1 MEGVQVHELQ
11 KILQLRGSLQQTDDE
26 CGSMFFIGL
35 ACAMSENFCKDA
47 REVIMLVAQI
57 GSNNE
62 QFFKLLSIWEDL
74 SMWGNWWIWLMI
86 MYLLVAKN
94 WPDH

>member
-1 MEGVQVHELQ
+1 MEGVQLHELQ

-35 ACAMSENFCKDA
+35 ACAMSEHFCKDA

-57 GSNNE
+57 GSNND
-62 QFFKLLSIWEDL
+62 QILQ
-74 SMWGNWWIWLMI
+74 
-86 MYLLVAKN
+86 VAKHLRGSFYVGKLMN
-94 WPDH
+94 LVDDHVSLSS